1 MSGNELGSSYC
12 KNCIKCDYKNSI
24 TSFPLDLTA
33 IPSDTLYDSV
43 DEPITMNFQWAARSI
58 APNFIYG
65 GGLID
70 EGDGSGAANLSTLQF
85 NNTTYTIYS
94 VQITAATHNNWI
106 NPVTLKAKNSE
117 DLIITFH
124 NANTTLPY
132 NYIIIVLPIIR
143 DGTAATDPMYLQGLS
158 NSQAQGTFNLSSCLP
173 SSNSQ
178 FAYYATCLDGYSEY
192 QNPENIYVFVAVNG
206 ISVSASL
213 MSSLQKL
220 MPGTQTFPPVSLPF
234 LTHFARQITSI
245 GNNDFTKY
253 ILSTRHLLDYAGIS
267 SIYKDLSITERTDPT
282 SAYKCVPL
290 DPDTDVVNGQIQFDV
305 QSGEVL
311 SNILAERDAARAASS
326 PIQLTPAGK
335 TRLQGYLGSAL
346 GICCAVLIFSILL
359 YFAVTWVSSGPVIPP
374 GGTAASVGTTTTS
387 AWSQQLP
394 LYGLMTVVAG
404 LVGFTIGAVVS

>member
-1 MSGNELGSSYC
+1 MSGTGSSTC
-12 KNCIKCDYKNSI
+12 KNCIKCDYNNSI

-33 IPSDTLYDSV
+33 VPSDTLYDAV
-43 DEPITMNFQWAARSI
+43 DEPITMNFQWAAKSI
-58 APNFIYG
+58 SPHFISA

-70 EGDGSGAANLSTLQF
+70 EGDGSGAANISTLQF
-85 NNTTYTIYS
+85 HNTTYNIYS

-106 NPVTLKAKNSE
+106 IPVTLKGQNSE
-117 DLIITFH
+117 DLIITFY
-124 NANTTLPY
+124 NSNTTLPY

-143 DGTAATDPMYLQGLS
+143 NGTAATDPMYLQGLS

-173 SSNSQ
+173 SSKSQ
-178 FAYYATCLDGYSEY
+178 FAYYATCLDGYTEY
-192 QNPENIYVFVAVNG
+192 EHPENIYVFVAVKG

-213 MSSLQKL
+213 MSTLQKL
-220 MPGTQTFPPVSLPF
+220 MPGGQTFPPVSLPF
-234 LTHFARQITSI
+234 LRHFARQITSI
-245 GNNDFTKY
+245 GNNEFTKY

-267 SIYKDLSITERTDPT
+267 SIYKDLTINERTDPT

-290 DPDTDVVNGQIQFDV
+290 DPDTDVVNGQIQVDLESSQLLSDV
-305 QSGEVL
+305 
-311 SNILAERDAARAASS
+311 LAERDSVRAASS

-335 TRLQGYLGSAL
+335 TRLQTYIGSAL

-359 YFAVTWVSSGPVIPP
+359 YFAVTFVSSGQEIPP
-374 GGTAASVGTTTTS
+374 GGTAASVGTTKPS

-404 LVGFTIGAVVS
+404 LIGFTIGAVVS